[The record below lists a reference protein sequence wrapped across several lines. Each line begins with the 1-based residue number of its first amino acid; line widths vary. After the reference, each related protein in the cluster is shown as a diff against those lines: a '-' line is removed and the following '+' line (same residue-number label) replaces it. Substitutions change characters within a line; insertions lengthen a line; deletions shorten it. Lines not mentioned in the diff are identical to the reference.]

1 MYLIKGIKGF
11 FVVVVGWAK
20 KIRDLHVGKNR

>member
-11 FVVVVGWAK
+11 FVVVGWAK